1 MSMSVLM
8 VVSVIS
14 ALEILFILWSF
25 NKHALKVFLGYKV
38 YIDLLYGVGFSL
50 YMMTTGTI
58 SGLII
63 AAFGGFFMT
72 LTLSTAAAFF
82 GYRQLKTING
92 KKVWIET
99 APTLTIEKVKQKS
112 VELKDK
118 VIDIKDRV
126 MAAA

>member
-14 ALEILFILWSF
+14 ALEVLFILWSF

-38 YIDLLYGVGFSL
+38 YIDLLYGVGLSV

-72 LTLSTAAAFF
+72 LTLATAAAFF
-82 GYRQLKTING
+82 GYRRLSTVNG
-92 KKVWIET
+92 KRVWIET
-99 APTLTIEKVKQKS
+99 APTLTIEKVKSKS
-112 VELKDK
+112 V
-118 VIDIKDRV
+118 DIKNKIIDFKTRAL
-126 MAAA
+126 AA

>member
-1 MSMSVLM
+1 MSMTILVT
-8 VVSVIS
+8 VSVIS

-38 YIDLLYGVGFSL
+38 IIDLLYGVGLSV

-72 LTLSTAAAFF
+72 LVLSSAAAIF
-82 GYRQLKTING
+82 GYRRLKTING
-92 KKVWIET
+92 KRMWIET
-99 APTLTIEKVKQKS
+99 PPTCTIDNLKSGSVK
-112 VELKDK
+112 LKDN
-118 VIDIKDRV
+118 VIKFKEKLV
-126 MAAA
+126 A